1 MENTVKPLMVPW
13 DFTKIAEYALEHAAK
28 IARIDGNPVYLVH
41 IARRK
46 DEVPKLKATLDA
58 YSVEAFK
65 RFNIKPK
72 AIVRY
77 GSIFTSIGEIAD
89 ELDAEMVVMGTHG
102 IRGMQKLTG
111 SWALKVIVSS
121 KVPFVTVQAP
131 PTGNNFKHIV
141 VPVDFRKEDKEKVN
155 WIIYLCKHFSS
166 KIHIIKSE
174 KSDKR
179 LLKGV
184 NNNVQFAKKM
194 LDSRHVE
201 YDIISA
207 PGKKSFA
214 KETLEYAVQVK
225 ADLMVI
231 MTTKNIGLADYVMG
245 ADEQYIIANS
255 AGIPVMCINP
265 RLGVTTGGFAAMGG

>member
-1 MENTVKPLMVPW
+1 METTIKPLMVPW
-13 DFTKIAEYALEHAAK
+13 DFTKVAEYALEHAGK

-46 DEVPKLKATLDA
+46 DEVNKLKATLDA
-58 YSVEAFK
+58 YAVEAFNK
-65 RFNIKPK
+65 YSIKPK

-102 IRGMQKLTG
+102 IRGLQRLTG

-131 PTGNNFKHIV
+131 PSDNNFRNIV

-155 WIIYLCKHFSS
+155 WLIYLNKHFNS
-166 KIHIIKSE
+166 KIHIIKPE

-179 LLKGV
+179 LLRGV
-184 NNNVQFAKKM
+184 SNNILFAKKM
-194 LDSRHVE
+194 LDKRNVE
-201 YDIISA
+201 YDIITA
-207 PGKKSFA
+207 PGKRSFA
-214 KETLEYAVQVK
+214 KETIEYAVQIK

-231 MTTKNIGLADYVMG
+231 MTTKNIGLSDYIMG

-255 AGIPVMCINP
+255 AGIPVMSINP